1 MNSKGKKLGMSA
13 DISRRDFMNGV
24 GIAVGSSLLGDV
36 GAADNIGSQDMPG
49 YYPPKLMGMRGSH
62 PGSFEAAHLLRDG
75 KIFET
80 VDSKESYDLVVV
92 GAGISGL
99 SAAYFYQKNIK
110 NTGRILILDNH
121 DDFGG
126 HAKRNEFNVGD
137 KTIIG
142 YGGTMFIEEPSGYP
156 ARAKQ
161 LLNDLGIETQRF
173 YKYFHHDLY
182 SDLGLGRG
190 LFFDKE
196 TFGRDHLSI
205 GDKNNPTT
213 YDEAPI
219 SKKTIDDLVR
229 LHEDTKRYIL
239 DVSGRDYQLIRA
251 SLVNFERSFLP
262 CIRASLLK
270 LLNP

>member
-1 MNSKGKKLGMSA
+1 MNSKDKKLGMSA

-173 YKYFHHDLY
+173 ISTNFAN
-182 SDLGLGRG
+182 SRMP
-190 LFFDKE
+190 
-196 TFGRDHLSI
+196 
-205 GDKNNPTT
+205 NNRRQRFKHTRFI
-213 YDEAPI
+213 AP
-219 SKKTIDDLVR
+219 
-229 LHEDTKRYIL
+229 
-239 DVSGRDYQLIRA
+239 
-251 SLVNFERSFLP
+251 
-262 CIRASLLK
+262 
-270 LLNP
+270 